1 MLREISKERGV
12 PIIWN
17 EGRFQDQFKR
27 KTLSIDPSLTT
38 SHAHVMFSNTLK
50 PEDVVEVGVMYE
62 QLRDGRDR
70 PLVDGIEFRFD
81 HEDAKKTVLGRR
93 HGNSTGSQSNY
104 WFKDGDILTGFVVF
118 LSDEPGENEPKRDL
132 SSAAGGYPSR
142 R

>member
-1 MLREISKERGV
+1 LLREISKERGV

-70 PLVDGIEFRFD
+70 LWWMESSFVSIMRM
-81 HEDAKKTVLGRR
+81 RR
-93 HGNSTGSQSNY
+93 KQFWEGVMETRLAVRVTIGSKMEIS
-104 WFKDGDILTGFVVF
+104 
-118 LSDEPGENEPKRDL
+118 
-132 SSAAGGYPSR
+132 
-142 R
+142 